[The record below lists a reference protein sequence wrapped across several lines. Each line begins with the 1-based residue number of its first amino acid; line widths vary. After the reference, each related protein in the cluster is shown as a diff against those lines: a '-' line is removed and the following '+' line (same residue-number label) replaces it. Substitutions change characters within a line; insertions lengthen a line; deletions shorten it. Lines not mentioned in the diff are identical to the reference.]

1 MSIELKIKAAT
12 LAAEARIIRRWEN
25 AIRREKQRQKEK
37 FGAADQKTNDKF
49 VNIHNHRTGLVRNA
63 ARSTHLARMFLKGT
77 PYKAAEKFVRGAG
90 EPRWDEILKMAK
102 RYAPTSGSVAMIAR
116 FADINQEFTRWKNEP

>member
-1 MSIELKIKAAT
+1 MSRT
-12 LAAEARIIRRWEN
+12 IIYIDGYNLYYSR
-25 AIRREKQRQKEK
+25 
-37 FGAADQKTNDKF
+37 
-49 VNIHNHRTGLVRNA
+49 
-63 ARSTHLARMFLKGT
+63 LKGT